1 MEGAVASRD
10 VSPYPIK
17 WLFPVLVLVIVFT
30 VYPFG
35 YALWNS
41 FFQILLIL
49 PTKPFV
55 GFQNY
60 ADVLV
65 SPYFRESL
73 INTLFF
79 TLVTAPIIV
88 VIALGVAR
96 LLLTKF
102 VGRGVVRAVVLLPW
116 AMPGTI
122 SGIMWLW
129 IFHGQWGI
137 LNGLLYRIG
146 IIEAYIQWVNDPL
159 LAKFSVMVAHVWT
172 QIPFAS
178 VLLMAALTTINR
190 EIYEAAEV
198 DGASPTR
205 RLFSITIPNIKGMLL
220 IALIYECIVGLTT
233 YDVTYAM
240 TGGGPGGATTLLS
253 YFVWAESFKMLH
265 FGRGAALGVIMALI
279 TLGLIMAILKTIPNE
294 IMGGD

>member
-1 MEGAVASRD
+1 VASRD

>member
-1 MEGAVASRD
+1 VASRD
-10 VSPYPIK
+10 VSRYPIG
-17 WLFPVLVLVIVFT
+17 WLFPVLILVIIFT

-55 GFQNY
+55 GFHNY
-60 ADVLV
+60 TDVL
-65 SPYFRESL
+65 SSLYFREAL
-73 INTLFF
+73 LNTLIF
-79 TLVTAPIIV
+79 TVITAPIIV

-122 SGIMWLW
+122 SGIIWLW

-137 LNGLLYRIG
+137 LNGFLYRLGAID
-146 IIEAYIQWVNDPL
+146 AYIQWLNDPL

-178 VLLMAALTTINR
+178 VLLMAALTTINN

-198 DGASPTR
+198 DGASPAR

-220 IALIYECIVGLTT
+220 IALIYESIMGLIT

-253 YFVWAESFKMLH
+253 YFIWAESFKMLN

-279 TLGLIMAILKTIPNE
+279 TLALIMAILKAIPNE
-294 IMGGD
+294 IMAKE

>member
-1 MEGAVASRD
+1 MASRD

>member
-1 MEGAVASRD
+1 
-10 VSPYPIK
+10 
-17 WLFPVLVLVIVFT
+17 VI
-30 VYPFG
+30 
-35 YALWNS
+35 
-41 FFQILLIL
+41 
-49 PTKPFV
+49 
-55 GFQNY
+55 
-60 ADVLV
+60 
-65 SPYFRESL
+65 
-73 INTLFF
+73 
-79 TLVTAPIIV
+79 TAPIIV

-122 SGIMWLW
+122 SGIIWLW

-137 LNGLLYRIG
+137 LNGFLYRLGVID
-146 IIEAYIQWVNDPL
+146 AYIQWLNDPL

-178 VLLMAALTTINR
+178 VLLMAALTTINN

-198 DGASPTR
+198 DGASPAR

-220 IALIYECIVGLTT
+220 IALIYESIMGLIT

-253 YFVWAESFKMLH
+253 YFIWAESFKMLN

-279 TLGLIMAILKTIPNE
+279 TLALIMAILKAIPNE
-294 IMGGD
+294 IMAKE